1 MPKIVFFGT
10 SEFAVP
16 ALKALIKNGMPPAA
30 VVTSPDRPAGR
41 KKKLRTSPVK
51 SWIIEYEAY
60 NEKLIQPEKLDHD
73 FILRVSNLMPNIG
86 IIAAYGK
93 ILPKELIDIFPQ
105 GILNIHSSLLPKYRG
120 ASPIQS
126 AILNGDSE
134 TGVSIILLD
143 EKTDH
148 GSIVAKREFSILNSQ
163 FSITYTQLHDALAEL
178 GAELLFE
185 TIPKWMNGEIIPHP
199 QDDSQATF
207 TKLIKKEDGKIDWT
221 KSAEKIERTVRAFYP
236 WPCAFTDTGGKR
248 LKIVKAEIIENKNSL
263 KPGTF
268 FEHEKFPAI
277 ACGEKA
283 LNLLAVQPAGKKEM
297 SGEAYL
303 RGHRESLRGPTS

>member
-1 MPKIVFFGT
+1 MSNLVFFGT
-10 SEFAVP
+10 SEFAVL
-16 ALKALIKNGMPPAA
+16 ALDVLIKNGTSPVAA
-30 VVTSPDRPAGR
+30 VTSPDRPAGR
-41 KKKLRTSPVK
+41 GKKLTVSPVK
-51 SWIIEYEAY
+51 EFL
-60 NEKLIQPEKLDHD
+60 NERLVLLQPEKLDSQL
-73 FILRVSNLMPNIG
+73 ILKLKELSADMGV
-86 IIAAYGK
+86 IASYGK
-93 ILPKELIDIFPQ
+93 ILPKELIEIFPK
-105 GILNIHSSLLPKYRG
+105 GILNIHPSLLPKYRG
-120 ASPIQS
+120 ASPIQ
-126 AILNGDSE
+126 AVILNGDAE

-143 EKTDH
+143 EKMDH
-148 GSIVAKREFSILNSQ
+148 GPVLAQSSNLGLGNLSCA
-163 FSITYTQLHDALAEL
+163 TYLSLHDSLAKL
-178 GAELLFE
+178 GAELLIE
-185 TIPKWMNGEIIPHP
+185 TIPKWLNGEIIPHP

>member
-16 ALKALIKNGMPPAA
+16 ALKGLIKGGIPPAA

-60 NEKLIQPEKLDHD
+60 NEKLIQQEKLDHD

-134 TGVSIILLD
+134 TGVSIILFD
-143 EKTDH
+143 Q
-148 GSIVAKREFSILNSQ
+148 KRDDWKRLLAWTSKFTRFSFVRSQ
-163 FSITYTQLHDALAEL
+163 TWLSL
-178 GAELLFE
+178 
-185 TIPKWMNGEIIPHP
+185 MNNISSGLYSYIYE
-199 QDDSQATF
+199 
-207 TKLIKKEDGKIDWT
+207 KKEKIN
-221 KSAEKIERTVRAFYP
+221 EILYRNREGLVR
-236 WPCAFTDTGGKR
+236 
-248 LKIVKAEIIENKNSL
+248 
-263 KPGTF
+263 
-268 FEHEKFPAI
+268 
-277 ACGEKA
+277 
-283 LNLLAVQPAGKKEM
+283 KK
-297 SGEAYL
+297 
-303 RGHRESLRGPTS
+303 

>member
-199 QDDSQATF
+199 QDDSRATF
-207 TKLIKKEDGKIDWT
+207 TKLIKKEDGRIDWS
-221 KSAEKIERTVRAFYP
+221 KNAEEIEKMVRAYNP
-236 WPCAFTDTGGKR
+236 W
-248 LKIVKAEIIENKNSL
+248 
-263 KPGTF
+263 PGTF
-268 FEHEKFPAI
+268 TDAGGKKLKIIKAAVIDAPQSIKPGKFFKSGGFPAI
-277 ACGEKA
+277 ACGKDA
-283 LNLLAVQPAGKKEM
+283 LKLLIVQPESKKEM
-297 SGEAYL
+297 AGNAYL
-303 RGHRESLRGPTS
+303 LGHPNLLDSAS

>member
-1 MPKIVFFGT
+1 MDHG
-10 SEFAVP
+10 
-16 ALKALIKNGMPPAA
+16 
-30 VVTSPDRPAGR
+30 
-41 KKKLRTSPVK
+41 PVLAQ
-51 SWIIEYEAY
+51 S
-60 NEKLIQPEKLDHD
+60 
-73 FILRVSNLMPNIG
+73 SNLGLGNLSC
-86 IIAAYGK
+86 A
-93 ILPKELIDIFPQ
+93 
-105 GILNIHSSLLPKYRG
+105 
-120 ASPIQS
+120 
-126 AILNGDSE
+126 
-134 TGVSIILLD
+134 
-143 EKTDH
+143 
-148 GSIVAKREFSILNSQ
+148 
-163 FSITYTQLHDALAEL
+163 TYLSLHDSLAKL
-178 GAELLFE
+178 GAELLKE
-185 TIPKWMNGEIIPHP
+185 TIPKWLNGEIIPHP

-303 RGHRESLRGPTS
+303 RGHRESL